1 MAIFYQM
8 ELIIMKIKNRKGST
22 LALTIMIFAVLMI
35 FATFT
40 LGFMVTENKQ
50 AMYHQNKTQAYYIA
64 KSGVEVVE
72 EAIRSQ
78 LEAYE
83 TEDYKDHS
91 DYINLF
97 NNPGEELTVTIP
109 GIESGGTEV
118 SVHIENKDIT
128 GNGKPVLVIRGSVEY
143 QGTTSTVEK
152 ALYSIYSV
160 TTDTTHKPGYG
171 ELFVSLGDDPPY
183 EYSNKSRDIPEKYV
197 AKLTDEE
204 KAKYVIQPFK
214 VISSWPPN
222 DPIADLWDADNNG
235 EYITINNSEYGIE
248 GVKQDIYVDG
258 NLTLDGNV
266 DFKGYVNIYVKGN
279 LVLNDGANVSG
290 QKTGVSGSEL
300 YNLNIYVYNTSN
312 DTYGLKTNGTS
323 KALSFIGNIHVDKG
337 TVLLDFHKDSLFD
350 GSLIY
355 NGSGDFKFSSTNN
368 GNQVKLLTGSIYA
381 PLAKVQLGIT
391 ESKVAYM
398 IQGQVIGEKIEVY
411 ANNNGKGDE
420 FYEGSTKGR
429 IGNPIPITIATGGKV
444 EGLTYES
451 VFLD

>member
-1 MAIFYQM
+1 MRF
-8 ELIIMKIKNRKGST
+8 KNRKGST

-64 KSGVEVVE
+64 RSGVEVVE
-72 EAIRSQ
+72 KAIISQ
-78 LEAYE
+78 LEDYE

-97 NNPGEELTVTIP
+97 NSPGTSVEVTIP
-109 GIESGGTEV
+109 GVEPGGTLV
-118 SVHIENKDIT
+118 SIHIENKDII
-128 GNGKPVLVIRGSVEY
+128 GNGKPVLVISGSAEY
-143 QGTTSTVEK
+143 QGITRTVEK

-160 TTDTTHKPGYG
+160 TTETTHKPGYG
-171 ELFVSLGDDPPY
+171 ELFVSLGTDPPY
-183 EYSNKSRDIPEKYV
+183 EYSNKSRNIPEKYV
-197 AKLTDEE
+197 AKLTPEE
-204 KAKYVIQPFK
+204 KAKYVVQPFK
-214 VISSWPPN
+214 TISSWPSN
-222 DPIADLWDADNNG
+222 DPVADLWDSDDNG
-235 EYITINNSEYGIE
+235 EYITINNSEYGTN

-258 NLTLDGNV
+258 NLILDGKV
-266 DFKGYVNIYVKGN
+266 VFKGYVNIYVKGN
-279 LVLNDGANVSG
+279 LILNDGANISG
-290 QKTGVSGSEL
+290 QKTGSSGSEL
-300 YNLNIYVYNTSN
+300 YNLNVYVYNSSN
-312 DTYGLKTNGTS
+312 ETYGLTTNGTS
-323 KALSFIGNIHVDKG
+323 KALSFVGNIHVDKG
-337 TVLLDFHKDSLFD
+337 SVLLDFHKDSLFD
-350 GSLIY
+350 GSLVY
-355 NGSGDFKFSSTNN
+355 NGSGDFNFSSTNN

-381 PLAKVQLGIT
+381 PLARVQLGIT

-398 IQGQVIGEKIEVY
+398 IQGQVIGNKIEVY